1 MVLVWEGQMNRA
13 EEREERPGTGTG
25 GRATS
30 VCCWLKCVDM
40 ENKSRA
46 RCGVNRFSGQGE
58 TI

>member
-1 MVLVWEGQMNRA
+1 MNRA